1 MTQKAIK
8 NNKDFVDENIDKIKE
23 MPLDILIKEVSSFKE
38 INNFYKDIER

>member
-23 MPLDILIKEVSSFKE
+23 MPLDILIKEVFSFKE
-38 INNFYKDIER
+38 INNAYKDIER